1 MLSPFCYHSSFMKH
15 VGEKHVGENVVRIEA
30 EALRALADRL
40 AGPMAAD
47 FDRAVDFFFH
57 CQGRIVVSGMGKS
70 GLIARKIAATFSSTG
85 SPALYL
91 HPVEALHGD
100 LGMIVRGDV
109 ALVLSASGETEEILQ
124 LLATIKRLQVPLITM
139 TAKIVV
145 ARTLLSTPAAANSS
159 STLAVAADVALD
171 CSISKEACSL
181 GLAPTASTT
190 TMLALGDALAV
201 ALSEKR
207 GFKEEDFANLHPGGK
222 LGKRLA
228 RVESLMH
235 TGDAVPRVAPSTKM
249 PDVIYEMSRK
259 KLGVTA
265 VVDGD
270 QLLGVISDGDLRRLL
285 EQRGKDTLDLT
296 AAGMHDPLSQDHW
309 PTGIRRHRARPNGRN
324 EDHFTR
330 WWWMTTASRSE
341 SFISMTCGEQK
352 WSDGEPLSV
361 IS

>member
-1 MLSPFCYHSSFMKH
+1 M
-15 VGEKHVGENVVRIEA
+15 KHVGENVVRIEA

-47 FDRAVDFFFH
+47 FNRALDLMSG
-57 CQGRIVVSGMGKS
+57 CRGRVVVTGMGKS
-70 GLIARKIAATFSSTG
+70 GLIARKIAATLSSTG

-100 LGMIVRGDV
+100 LGMIVRGD
-109 ALVLSASGETEEILQ
+109 LVLALSASGETDEILQ
-124 LLATIKRLQVPLITM
+124 LLATIKRLPVPLIAM
-139 TAKIVV
+139 TCDEIVEV
-145 ARTLLSTPAAANSS
+145 HADRSVRATHA
-159 STLAVAADVALD
+159 STLAAAADVALD
-171 CSISKEACSL
+171 CSISMEACSL

-235 TGDAVPRVAPSTKM
+235 SGDAVPRVTAQTKM

-259 KLGVTA
+259 KLGMTA
-265 VVDGD
+265 VVADD
-270 QLLGVISDGDLRRLL
+270 RLLGLISDGDLRRLL
-285 EQRGKDTLDLT
+285 EQRGKDALDLT
-296 AAGMHDPLSQDHW
+296 AGDCMTRTPKTIGPQEFAATALARMEEMKITSLVVVDSAGRLQGILHLHDLW
-309 PTGIRRHRARPNGRN
+309 GT
-324 EDHFTR
+324 E
-330 WWWMTTASRSE
+330 M
-341 SFISMTCGEQK
+341 
-352 WSDGEPLSV
+352 V
-361 IS
+361 